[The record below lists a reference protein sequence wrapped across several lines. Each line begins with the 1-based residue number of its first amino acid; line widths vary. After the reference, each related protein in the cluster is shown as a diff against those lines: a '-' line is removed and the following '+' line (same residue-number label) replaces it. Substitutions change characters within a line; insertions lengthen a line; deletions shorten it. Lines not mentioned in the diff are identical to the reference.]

1 MEQFKSFITEVV
13 RDTITVLILTNSK
26 SKKPEIVTGM
36 LMKACASLGLPC
48 HRVVITEA
56 WISDNDIEKGSVT
69 IKNNDGTEKDIK
81 IETSKTVV
89 FVRAGV
95 LQDEVGL
102 ALLGTL
108 QNAGCMMINDRD
120 GMLTCDNKMSA
131 YTAFEKNNINTP
143 RTSLVNNEKSIL
155 DAHKRIGGQ
164 FPVIIKTLTGT
175 QGIGVSKVDSMESM
189 MSVIQSLWKFNASLI
204 IQEFL
209 KLDFDIRTIVMNG
222 RIVASTKRIKPKKDF
237 RSNRHMGADTEP
249 YTLNDKEKE
258 EVLAAARATG
268 AYMVGVDHAVVKG
281 DIFILECNGSPGLGS
296 NFQNYDITTVPQ
308 TPTKEKDIVKLMVE
322 YLQNP
327 VHRRFDFNQEA
338 GYHETVEIVGYGLVR
353 AKFDTGNGTNA
364 SMFVVDKLEVDGKTV
379 KWEKGGKK
387 FTNKLIGISKPEHVV
402 TIDERPIISMKV
414 IFNNMVYDNV
424 LLGLSTKDARSTLL
438 VNRDTLSRFKVSVNP
453 TRKFVLSNYKEKED
467 NNDATS
473 MIDPPETTI
482 TT

>member
-95 LQDEVGL
+95 LQNEVGL

>member
-1 MEQFKSFITEVV
+1 MENFKSFITEEV
-13 RDTITVLILTNSK
+13 RDKITVLILTNSK
-26 SKKPEIVTGM
+26 SKKPELVTGK
-36 LMKACASLGLPC
+36 LLKACADLGLPC
-48 HRVVITEA
+48 HRVIITEA
-56 WISDNDIEKGSVT
+56 WISDNDIEKGSVV
-69 IKNNDGTEKDIK
+69 IKNNDGSEKDIK
-81 IETSKTVV
+81 IETSNTVV

-95 LQDEVGL
+95 LQNEVGL

-131 YTAFEKNNINTP
+131 YTSFERNNIKTP
-143 RTSLVNNEKSIL
+143 RTSLINNEKSVL
-155 DAHKRIGGQ
+155 DAHKRIGGK
-164 FPVIIKTLTGT
+164 FPVIIKTVTGT
-175 QGIGVSKVDSMESM
+175 QGIGVSKVNDMESM
-189 MSVIQSLWKFNASLI
+189 MSVIQSLWKFGASLI

-209 KLDFDIRTIVMNG
+209 ELKFDVRTIVMNG

-249 YTLNDKEKE
+249 YTLNDKEKQE
-258 EVLAAARATG
+258 ILSAARATG
-268 AYMVGVDHAVVKG
+268 AYMVGVDHAVVK
-281 DIFILECNGSPGLGS
+281 DEIFILECNGSPGLGS
-296 NFQNYDITTVPQ
+296 KYQNYDITNVPQ
-308 TPTKEKDIVKLMVE
+308 TPTKEKDILKVVLE

-327 VHRRFDFNQEA
+327 IHRRFDFNQEA
-338 GYHETVEIVGYGLVR
+338 GYHETVEVVGYGLVR

-402 TIDERPIISMKV
+402 AIDKRPIISMKM

-438 VNRDTLSRFKVSVNP
+438 INRDTLSRFKVSINP

-467 NNDATS
+467 KNDATS
-473 MIDPPETTI
+473 IIDPPETTI
-482 TT
+482 DN

>member
-268 AYMVGVDHAVVKG
+268 AYMVGVDHAVVKD

>member
-56 WISDNDIEKGSVT
+56 WVTDNDIEKGSIT
-69 IKNNDGTEKDIK
+69 IKNNDGTEKDIE

-143 RTSLVNNEKSIL
+143 RTSLINNEKSIL

-209 KLDFDIRTIVMNG
+209 KLDFDVRTIVMNG

-249 YTLNDKEKE
+249 YTLNDTEKE

-402 TIDERPIISMKV
+402 TIDERPIISTKV
-414 IFNNMVYDNV
+414 IFNNMIYDNI
-424 LLGLSTKDARSTLL
+424 LLGLTTKDARSTLL
-438 VNRDTLSRFKVSVNP
+438 INRNTLTRFKVSVNP

-473 MIDPPETTI
+473 IVDPPETTI